1 MILVAGA
8 FNEDTVVVNITTPI
22 LKEFKALQQIEIPKK
37 NSVEILSWNS
47 ENSSNYNLKLHRQ
60 LY

>member
-22 LKEFKALQQIEIPKK
+22 LKEFKALQQIEIP
-37 NSVEILSWNS
+37 
-47 ENSSNYNLKLHRQ
+47 
-60 LY
+60 